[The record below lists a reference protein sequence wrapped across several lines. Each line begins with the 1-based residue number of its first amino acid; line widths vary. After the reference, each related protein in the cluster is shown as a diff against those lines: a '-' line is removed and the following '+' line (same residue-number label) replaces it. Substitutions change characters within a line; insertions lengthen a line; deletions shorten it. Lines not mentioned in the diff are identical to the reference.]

1 VTALSFTRKGP
12 PMTSWFDAFGYPGGM
27 RKEVLRIDHGMISRL
42 GEILLD
48 T

>member
-1 VTALSFTRKGP
+1 VTAPSFTRKGP

-27 RKEVLRIDHGMISRL
+27 RKEVLRIDHLISRL